1 MCSSAI
7 AMSPCIVTMDTRE
20 QAEDLARE
28 LVQTHG
34 FELRRALLPLGD
46 YWIGDATLV
55 ERKTTRDF
63 ALSILDGRLFA
74 QAYRLATRSEHAIV
88 VIEGDSFNT
97 DIQIDLNAVRG
108 ALITLAQTFRL
119 PVLRTRHQ
127 ADTAWTFARLHEQR
141 LRLGQ
146 QAGPAHG
153 TRPRRLRTRKEHVL
167 RALPGVGPELARRLL
182 ERFGSVAAVVAAP
195 AAELQQVPG
204 VGPKRAAA
212 LQETVNED
220 LAWWDVGAKQP

>member
-1 MCSSAI
+1 
-7 AMSPCIVTMDTRE
+7 MDTRE
-20 QAEDLARE
+20 EAEDLARE
-28 LVQTHG
+28 LVQTYG

-63 ALSILDGRLFA
+63 AVSLVDGRLFD
-74 QAYRLATRSEHAIV
+74 QAYRLATHSEHAIL
-88 VIEGDSFNT
+88 VIEGESFGT
-97 DIQIDLNAVRG
+97 DIQLEMNAIRG

-141 LRLGQ
+141 LRIGQ
-146 QAGPAHG
+146 QAGPARG
-153 TRPRRLRTRKEHVL
+153 GKARRLRTRKERVL
-167 RALPGVGPELARRLL
+167 RALPGVGPEIARRLL
-182 ERFGSVAAVVAAP
+182 ERFGTVAAVVAAP

-204 VGPKRAAA
+204 VGPKRAAV
-212 LQETVNED
+212 LLETVHED
-220 LAWWDVGAKQP
+220 LAPWDTGDPSARPLLP